1 MKDYYQICSN
11 CIMDTSDPNIS
22 FDKNNICDHC
32 QNYYEN
38 ILPYWNKG
46 VNRINLIEPLLD
58 KIKKNSNN
66 QNFDCLLGISGG
78 LDSSYLAYVAKK
90 IFGLKPLLFHCD
102 AGWNTEQSVK
112 NIENIANGL
121 NLDLHTDVI
130 EWSEVKNL
138 QRAFYKSGVPFQD
151 VPQDLAFFSS
161 LYNYSSKYNI
171 KYILTGGNF
180 SMESIRGPIQYAY
193 FATDLTLVKDVFS
206 KYGEGNLDSFPMRD
220 LFNYKIYLKF
230 IKRISMIKLLDYVPY
245 SKFEAQQT
253 LKKNYDWQPFRSKH
267 YESILSKF
275 HDAYWTPKRYN
286 FDRRRMYL
294 SSEILTEQL
303 SRENALDSFKND
315 KTSDDENK
323 KDFEY
328 IARKLDFSYDEF
340 RKIENLPKKTFM
352 DFKNKY
358 RLISL
363 FVKFSNYLN
372 IERRNFR

>member
-206 KYGEGNLDSFPMRD
+206 KYGEGKLDSFPMRD

>member
-1 MKDYYQICSN
+1 
-11 CIMDTSDPNIS
+11 MDTSDPNIS

-32 QNYYEN
+32 QNYYRN

-206 KYGEGNLDSFPMRD
+206 KYGEGKLDSFPMRD

-245 SKFEAQQT
+245 KKFEAQQT

-315 KTSDDENK
+315 KISDDENK

-358 RLISL
+358 KLISL

-372 IERRNFR
+372 IEKRNFR

>member
-32 QNYYEN
+32 QNYYEK

-58 KIKKNSNN
+58 KIKKNSNS

-206 KYGEGNLDSFPMRD
+206 KYGEGKLDSFPMRD

>member
-1 MKDYYQICSN
+1 MKDYYKICSN

-22 FDKNNICDHC
+22 FDKNNVCDHC
-32 QNYYEN
+32 QNYYKN

-46 VNRINLIEPLLD
+46 NNRINLIEPTIE
-58 KIKKNSNN
+58 KIKKNSKN

-121 NLDLHTDVI
+121 NLDLQTDVI

-193 FATDLTLVKDVFS
+193 FATDLTLVKDIFS
-206 KYGEGNLDSFPMRD
+206 KYGKGKLDSFPMRD

-245 SKFEAQQT
+245 SKIEAQQT
-253 LKKNYDWQPFRSKH
+253 LKKNYGWLPFRSKH

-275 HDAYWTPKRYN
+275 QDAYWTIKRYN

-303 SRENALDSFKND
+303 SRENALDILKND
-315 KTSDDENK
+315 KISDDENK

-340 RKIENLPKKTFM
+340 KKIENLPKKTFL
-352 DFKNKY
+352 DFKNKFK
-358 RLISL
+358 LISL
-363 FVKFSNYLN
+363 FVKLSNYLN
-372 IERRNFR
+372 LEKRRFR

>member
-1 MKDYYQICSN
+1 
-11 CIMDTSDPNIS
+11 
-22 FDKNNICDHC
+22 
-32 QNYYEN
+32 
-38 ILPYWNKG
+38 
-46 VNRINLIEPLLD
+46 
-58 KIKKNSNN
+58 
-66 QNFDCLLGISGG
+66 
-78 LDSSYLAYVAKK
+78 
-90 IFGLKPLLFHCD
+90 
-102 AGWNTEQSVK
+102 
-112 NIENIANGL
+112 
-121 NLDLHTDVI
+121 
-130 EWSEVKNL
+130 
-138 QRAFYKSGVPFQD
+138 
-151 VPQDLAFFSS
+151 
-161 LYNYSSKYNI
+161 
-171 KYILTGGNF
+171 
-180 SMESIRGPIQYAY
+180 MESIRGPIQYAY

-340 RKIENLPKKTFM
+340 RKIENLPKKLLWILKINT
-352 DFKNKY
+352 D
-358 RLISL
+358 
-363 FVKFSNYLN
+363 
-372 IERRNFR
+372 

>member
-32 QNYYEN
+32 QNYYEK

-58 KIKKNSNN
+58 KIKKNSNS

-206 KYGEGNLDSFPMRD
+206 KYGEGKLDSFPMRD

-275 HDAYWTPKRYN
+275 QDAYWTPKRYN